1 MKSEA
6 NKNFKQECK
15 IINLAA
21 EYRGYKGNERYAI
34 VTDLTEEELNTRFSV
49 EIEKYRPFVI
59 LSRKMGIAI
68 REHQRNENKYKKR
81 VARGTVMIACDE
93 TDETVINDLS
103 IEDEQ
108 MAKERESNILENR
121 QRIAEASQRA
131 LMTLSALQR
140 KYLIL
145 HYVDKK
151 SCSEIAKAEG
161 KNRKTVSDICK
172 VAREKYMKAFST
184 MEVA

>member
-1 MKSEA
+1 
-6 NKNFKQECK
+6 
-15 IINLAA
+15 
-21 EYRGYKGNERYAI
+21 
-34 VTDLTEEELNTRFSV
+34 
-49 EIEKYRPFVI
+49 
-59 LSRKMGIAI
+59 
-68 REHQRNENKYKKR
+68 
-81 VARGTVMIACDE
+81 
-93 TDETVINDLS
+93 
-103 IEDEQ
+103 